1 MISPAVRASIVR
13 MSTAEI
19 RATLDRLSPED
30 RFFAAA
36 YLHHVA
42 QGEDPAW
49 RQELESAQVA
59 MDSGKK
65 FTLEQVCAMH
75 ESLAAQ
81 GL

>member
-1 MISPAVRASIVR
+1 

-49 RQELESAQVA
+49 RQELEVAQDA